1 MAIFRWGTLQPE
13 RRNHMTQEDRLHLP
27 LGTRMSRRSVLRAAG
42 LATAGMAAVSLLA
55 ACDAEDDE
63 PDVGATETEDDDEDV
78 EEAVSDD
85 TEEEDDSDAE
95 TDAPE
100 DDEMSVDVSQWSPGY
115 INEIAGTTEFDTESF
130 VSQIVP
136 LDYEGTLRYT
146 YNGPTE
152 ASPQISW
159 EMDEAFWESWS
170 ETYPGIPLSV
180 GDGVE
185 SLTYGDMV
193 DQIRTAAFGNAAPN
207 VANLMLLWGVEFAAR
222 GMLEEINLEDFG
234 FKEEDFWPGALQ
246 SCRWEGKLYG
256 IPRTNESMGL
266 LWNRNLFERAGLDP
280 DQAPATWAD
289 VVEYS
294 RIINEETGAHGYG
307 LVARVNHGNTPYRF
321 MPTLWAYGGSA
332 LDEAEEDPQYV
343 ESLLRTDGAK
353 EALQTY
359 YDMYVRDES
368 VPVGALTND
377 NSANTDLFFA
387 GNLGMYIGH
396 PSEYAAMVDRAEA
409 AEGEEREL
417 AMEVL
422 DNTMYGLI
430 PEGPVR
436 RAVVLGGWNSHVF
449 KEEFSEQPLD
459 WDAVKA
465 FISFASSPEWSIK
478 PAWATTNPGNLN
490 AFRSTWM
497 QERLEEI
504 RFLDVTSS
512 MLAYSVPF
520 PTIPEATEIMNIT
533 IPEMLHSVLTE
544 QMTVDEAAEQAAD
557 EIEEIVEGRTGY

>member
-1 MAIFRWGTLQPE
+1 
-13 RRNHMTQEDRLHLP
+13 MTDNKSLHLP
-27 LGTRMSRRSVLRAAG
+27 LGYRMSRRSVLRAAG
-42 LATAGMAAVSLLA
+42 LMTAGMASASLLA
-55 ACDAEDDE
+55 ACGDE
-63 PDVGATETEDDDEDV
+63 EEEPQIGATADDDDEDV
-78 EEAVSDD
+78 EEAVADD
-85 TEEEDDSDAE
+85 DADVEDDAADDA
-95 TDAPE
+95 D
-100 DDEMSVDVSQWSPGY
+100 DDEMSVDVSQWSPEY
-115 INEIAGTTEFDTESF
+115 INEIAGTHEFDTQEF

-136 LDYEGTLRYT
+136 LDYEGSMTYT

-159 EMDEAFWESWS
+159 DMDEAYWEAWN
-170 ETYPGIPLSV
+170 ETYPGIPLSP

-222 GMLEEINLEDFG
+222 GMLEEIDLADFG

-256 IPRTNESMGL
+256 IPRTNESMAL
-266 LWNRNLFERAGLDP
+266 LWNRDLFERAGLDP
-280 DQAPATWAD
+280 DSPPATWAD

-294 RIINEETGAHGYG
+294 RAINEETGAHGYG

-332 LDEAEEDPQYV
+332 LDEAEDDPQYV

-359 YDMYVRDES
+359 YDMYVRDQS
-368 VPVGALTND
+368 VPTGALTND

-396 PSEYAAMVDRAEA
+396 PSEYASMVDRAEA
-409 AEGEEREL
+409 ATGSERDE

-422 DNTMYGLI
+422 ENTMYGLV

-436 RAVVLGGWNSHVF
+436 RAVVLGGWNSHIF
-449 KEEFSEQPLD
+449 KEEFTEQPLD
-459 WDAVKA
+459 WDAVRA
-465 FISFASSPEWSIK
+465 FISFASAPEWSIK

-497 QERLEEI
+497 QERLDEI

-512 MLAYSVPF
+512 MLAYSIPF
-520 PTIPEATEIMNIT
+520 PVIPEATEIMNIT

-544 QMTVDEAAEQAAD
+544 QMTVDEAAESTAD